1 MYNKIGQVEYTAVG
15 EGHISHYRRKELQ
28 KRTRRRLESSLLCWL
43 GIMGRCTNVCIE
55 VFLLSPR
62 KSLVKGKSVF
72 LLSTAVPQITTN
84 LKHLRQQIFT
94 VSRFCMLEVWEA

>member
-43 GIMGRCTNVCIE
+43 GIGGISMNSWVDAPMCVLKCFCYLHG
-55 VFLLSPR
+55 
-62 KSLVKGKSVF
+62 
-72 LLSTAVPQITTN
+72 N
-84 LKHLRQQIFT
+84 L
-94 VSRFCMLEVWEA
+94 